1 MIKVN
6 LAELTSKKKPS
17 TVVAAT
23 ATRSTGSTNRTPLLL
38 MLIILGTLGGGVYW
52 YMSLDAR
59 AAELTAQI
67 AQADVQLK
75 QLEAI
80 LKQDEIYEAR
90 KIALENR
97 IKVIDNLKRNQISPV
112 VSLDVL
118 ADAINRTRYVWL
130 SSLDQNNTT
139 FSMSGT
145 GTSVDAIA
153 DFVSNLEATGY
164 FRNINLQRAED
175 SRGNFSFS
183 MSCEFSPPSSRPQ
196 TDIDPLTQK
205 GAN

>member
-6 LAELTSKKKPS
+6 LADVPSKKKPAAA
-17 TVVAAT
+17 AAT
-23 ATRSTGSTNRTPLLL
+23 PRTSGPTNRTPLLL
-38 MLIILGTLGGGVYW
+38 LLIIFGTVGGGVYW
-52 YMSLDAR
+52 YMSLQSKT
-59 AAELTAQI
+59 AELTEQI
-67 AQADVQLK
+67 GQADAQLK

-80 LKQDEIYEAR
+80 LKQDQIYETR
-90 KIALENR
+90 KVALENR
-97 IKVIDNLKRNQISPV
+97 IKVIDGLKRNQVSPV

-139 FSMSGT
+139 FSMNGT

-175 SRGNFSFS
+175 SRGNFTFS

-196 TDIDPLTQK
+196 TDIDPLIQK
-205 GAN
+205 GGN

>member
-6 LAELTSKKKPS
+6 LADVTTKKKP
-17 TVVAAT
+17 AAPT
-23 ATRSTGSTNRTPLLL
+23 LLTPKAPTNKTPLLL
-38 MLIILGTLGGGVYW
+38 FLIIVGTLGGGAYW
-52 YMSLDAR
+52 YMSLNAKS
-59 AAELTAQI
+59 AELTDQI
-67 AQADVQLK
+67 AQADTQLK

-80 LKQDEIYEAR
+80 LKQDQIYETR

-97 IKVIDNLKRNQISPV
+97 IKIIDGLKRNQVSPV
-112 VSLDVL
+112 VSLDFL
-118 ADAINRTRYVWL
+118 ADAIHRTKYVWL
-130 SSLDQNNTT
+130 ASLDQNNAT
-139 FSMSGT
+139 FSMTGT

-175 SRGNFSFS
+175 ARGNFTFS
-183 MSCEFSPPSSRPQ
+183 MNCEFSPPASR
-196 TDIDPLTQK
+196 TSDPTIEK